1 VLCLEYIA
9 IAVIKCDLPCD
20 IYTAGGHRLYSLRSF
35 VCVEAEKRLGFWT
48 IELVSMLFS
57 QLMMLVSAL
66 MNRSEVLAVTRSLY
80 DGIRSNSTQE
90 LYAKPILTSLP
101 CYKHKLGDLPLCLIY
116 VTYSNMRELH
126 VVMST
131 LIKVV
136 I

>member
-1 VLCLEYIA
+1 
-9 IAVIKCDLPCD
+9 
-20 IYTAGGHRLYSLRSF
+20 
-35 VCVEAEKRLGFWT
+35 
-48 IELVSMLFS
+48 MLFS

-101 CYKHKLGDLPLCLIY
+101 CYKHKLGDLPLYLIY